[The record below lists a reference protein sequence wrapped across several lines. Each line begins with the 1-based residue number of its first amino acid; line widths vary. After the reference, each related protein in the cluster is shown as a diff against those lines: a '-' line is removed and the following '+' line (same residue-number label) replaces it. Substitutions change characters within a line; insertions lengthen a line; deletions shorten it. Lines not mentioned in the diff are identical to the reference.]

1 MTKVKAPSLVETIKQ
16 IAENAVAAGKPSN
29 WIYGTVTSIEPLKIR
44 IQPTLELTE
53 SFLELSHLVKDH
65 YVDMTVSMATEN
77 DAFLKP
83 DHTHMFQDY
92 LIDNKTMAPNQTQT
106 TIDFDTTHKHEIKKT
121 IKVQV
126 HNGLKVGERVILLQM
141 AGGKRYYVLDR
152 VNDHTCGGQ
161 WL

>member
-29 WIYGTVTSIEPLKIR
+29 WIYGTVTSTSPLKIR

-65 YVDMTVSMATEN
+65 FVDMTVNFATNE
-77 DAFLKP
+77 DAFMIP
-83 DHTHMFQDY
+83 DHTHPYTDTP
-92 LIDNKTMAPNQTQT
+92 IGASTTQPT
-106 TIDFDTTHKHEIKKT
+106 ADLDTTHKHEITKT

-126 HNGLKVGERVILLQM
+126 HNGLKSGERVILLQM

>member
-16 IAENAVAAGKPSN
+16 IAQNAVASGKPAN
-29 WIYGTVTSIEPLKIR
+29 WIYGTVTSVSPLKIR
-44 IQPTLELTE
+44 IQPTIELTE
-53 SFLELSHLVKDH
+53 SFLELSHMVKD
-65 YVDMTVSMATEN
+65 YFVDLTVGFETEK
-77 DAFLKP
+77 DKFLVP
-83 DHTHMFQDY
+83 DHTHPFEDTQ
-92 LIDNKTMAPNQTQT
+92 PNGQPKPSTTQP
-106 TIDFDTTHKHEIKKT
+106 TIDFDTTHHHEIKKT

-152 VNDHTCGGQ
+152 VDDHTCGGQ